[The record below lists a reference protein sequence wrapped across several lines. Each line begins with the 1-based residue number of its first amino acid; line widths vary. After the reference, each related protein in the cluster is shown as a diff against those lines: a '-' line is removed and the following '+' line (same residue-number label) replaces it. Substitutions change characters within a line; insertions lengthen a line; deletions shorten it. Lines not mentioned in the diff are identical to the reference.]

1 MKNSKET
8 PKLIEPQHSIAN
20 YINNRLE
27 SLNWTVADLAVKS
40 TISQGEIS
48 KILAGARK
56 GLKADVFY
64 KIYSG
69 FGDSCSKATK
79 LVYPDL
85 DLKLKKYKPKARNTF
100 GAFMERFE
108 TSINSI
114 EEISVKTSI
123 DENRL
128 KDLYFRKGSLEAYE
142 MLLIEK
148 AIGKKA
154 GELFTALFLNS

>member
-1 MKNSKET
+1 MKNNTKIQ
-8 PKLIEPQHSIAN
+8 KLIEPHHSIAN

-48 KILAGARK
+48 KILTGARK

-64 KIYSG
+64 KIYTA
-69 FGDSCSKATK
+69 FGDSCVKASKI
-79 LVYPDL
+79 VYADL
-85 DLKLKKYKPKARNTF
+85 DLKLQKYKPKERNTF
-100 GAFMERFE
+100 GTFMEQFE
-108 TSINSI
+108 TTVNSL
-114 EEISVKTSI
+114 EEISVKTGI

-148 AIGKKA
+148 AIGKKP
-154 GELFTALFLNS
+154 GELFANLYLNS